1 MQPLTTLEHQS
12 TRTTDLQEPELILYQ
27 YRWVQLTL
35 YCFAA
40 MLNQICWISLQPVA
54 GVLQNAYGVSNSLIA
69 TISLIYMAIFIL
81 FVFPTNIVLDKGG
94 LRLGIWLGV
103 LFTVMGM
110 WTKCLINQGFYFV
123 LIGQFIAA
131 LG

>member
-1 MQPLTTLEHQS
+1 
-12 TRTTDLQEPELILYQ
+12 
-27 YRWVQLTL
+27 
-35 YCFAA
+35 
-40 MLNQICWISLQPVA
+40 
-54 GVLQNAYGVSNSLIA
+54 
-69 TISLIYMAIFIL
+69 MAIFIL

-103 LFTVMGM
+103 LLTVMGM
-110 WTKCLINQGFYFV
+110 WTKCLINKGFYFV